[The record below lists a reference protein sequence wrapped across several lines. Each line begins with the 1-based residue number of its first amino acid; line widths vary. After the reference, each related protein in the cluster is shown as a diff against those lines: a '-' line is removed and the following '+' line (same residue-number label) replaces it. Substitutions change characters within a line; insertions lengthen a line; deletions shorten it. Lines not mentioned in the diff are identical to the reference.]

1 MQGQFWRTC
10 WSVIGTAALL
20 AGAGCGP
27 SETKEQAAAPATAAT
42 AAPAAQAAPAGA
54 APVCGLDHALTQC
67 APVQKS
73 DLSSTVP
80 ADICDPHLQGWAPNQ
95 AGFNQLS
102 WSTFV
107 ALNWP
112 ADPTQGRG
120 VADKTKTIGAT
131 GVNGDPLPTVWD
143 TYKQDYEVFR
153 PNDPGWTLT
162 DADWNKWGPAPPGCP
177 SAPAGTPVLRMT
189 AKSPPALARAVTRA
203 AKSNGLLG
211 DDVNEAFTGPLVD
224 QAGNLVRY
232 QIRMN
237 QTEFDQI
244 VDGNYYK
251 PGADTSKLVFYDN
264 TTDTKFGIGV
274 TEVKAAWKVLSEAEW
289 SGHTYYQRP
298 VLVYNEA
305 DPQRHTP
312 ATCMLQKMGLV
323 GLHIAHK
330 TSFSDPDWV
339 WATFEHVANV
349 PPVSGAGKGPY
360 SFNNPSCQPAVTPA
374 QCAAAAK
381 AGPNP
386 SPQYQC
392 CPNLQ
397 RYKAIGPPP
406 DDPYNLQ
413 RGPSQA
419 TRLDPL
425 TGATGCDAAY
435 LAALQGTVWQN
446 YFLVDTQW
454 LNKGGEGSPGKAVI
468 TPATMR
474 NTTLETYLAQWNGNQ
489 QVSTSSCIG
498 CHSGG
503 VDFSYIFPSTTVNA
517 ARLAR
522 HP

>member
-1 MQGQFWRTC
+1 MREMFWRNC
-10 WSVIGTAALL
+10 SGAIGVAVLL
-20 AGAGCGP
+20 TSAGCQP
-27 SETKEQAAAPATAAT
+27 SEPKEQAAAPAASAT
-42 AAPAAQAAPAGA
+42 PAPTAQAAD
-54 APVCGLDHALTQC
+54 APICGLVRSLNQC

-80 ADICDPHLQGWAPNQ
+80 ADICVPPHLQGWTPNQ

-102 WSTFV
+102 WQTFV
-107 ALNWP
+107 ALSWP
-112 ADPTQGRG
+112 ADLRQGRG
-120 VADKTKTIGAT
+120 VADKSKTFGAVDAS
-131 GVNGDPLPTVWD
+131 GNPLPVVWD

-153 PNDPGWTLT
+153 PNDPSWTLT

-189 AKSPPALARAVTRA
+189 AKAPPALARAVTSA
-203 AKSNGLLG
+203 ARSNGLLG

-224 QAGNLVRY
+224 QAGHLVRY
-232 QIRMN
+232 QIHVN

-251 PGADTSKLVFYDN
+251 PGADTTKLVFYDN
-264 TTDTKFGIGV
+264 RTDTKFGIGV
-274 TEVKAAWKVLSEAEW
+274 TEVKAAWKVLSDAEW
-289 SGHTYYQRP
+289 NGHTYYQRQ
-298 VLVYNEA
+298 VLVYDEA
-305 DPQRHTP
+305 DPQRHIPT
-312 ATCMLQKMGLV
+312 TCTLQKMGLV
-323 GLHIAHK
+323 GLHITHK
-330 TSFSDPDWV
+330 TSLSDPDWV
-339 WATFEHVANV
+339 WATFEHLANV
-349 PPVSGAGKGPY
+349 PLPNIAGKGPF

-386 SPQYQC
+386 SPRFQC

-397 RYKAIGPPP
+397 RYKAIGPAP
-406 DDPYNLQ
+406 DDPYNMP
-413 RGPSQA
+413 RGPIQA

-425 TGATGCDAAY
+425 TGATGCNVAY
-435 LAALQGTVWQN
+435 RPALRGTVWAN

-454 LNKGGEGSPGKAVI
+454 LNKGAEGSQPQAVV
-468 TPATMR
+468 TPANLR
-474 NTTLETYLAQWNGNQ
+474 NTTLETYLAQWNNNQ

-498 CHSGG
+498 CHKGG

-517 ARLAR
+517 AHLAQ